1 MKYLAIEIENDGAKN
16 EPFTPHLK
24 NESLKVL
31 EYYEKGVIRE
41 IYFDQFHCAIL
52 VLECNSINEAENIIN
67 TLPLVKNGLIH
78 FEIRELLPYTGFSRL
93 LQ

>member
-1 MKYLAIEIENDGAKN
+1 MKYLAIETENDGVKN
-16 EPFTPHLK
+16 EQFIPHLK

-31 EYYEKGVIRE
+31 ELYEKGVIRE

-52 VLECNSINEAENIIN
+52 VLECKGLNEAENIIN
-67 TLPLVKNGLIH
+67 TLPLVINGLIH
-78 FEIRELLPYTGFSRL
+78 FEIRELSSYTGFSRL